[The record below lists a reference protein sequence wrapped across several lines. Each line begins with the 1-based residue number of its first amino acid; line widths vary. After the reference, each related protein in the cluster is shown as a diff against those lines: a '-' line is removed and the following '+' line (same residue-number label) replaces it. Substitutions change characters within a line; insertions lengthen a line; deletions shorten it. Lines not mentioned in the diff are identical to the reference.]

1 MAPSIRQR
9 STREANIVSVSFIA
23 ATSGCRWRVGGF
35 LGARSL
41 AWTTPPFASGPL
53 LLEPQ
58 RPELSLWKPLLWLW
72 GEPAGGGHRGQGW
85 GASSR
90 GRDGAL
96 RPSWLGV
103 RTSQM
108 RTPLG
113 GWCPQEQ
120 PSTGQV
126 QIVLKHTDELGS
138 GGAKEFRISAES
150 HFVHFYCSCPIKTQL
165 LRVIVVLGAAV
176 KGSRPQT
183 SPDLPN

>member
-1 MAPSIRQR
+1 MVSWELGVSPGPPLHLPAGPS
-9 STREANIVSVSFIA
+9 SWSLS
-23 ATSGCRWRVGGF
+23 
-35 LGARSL
+35 ARSCHCGSHCCGCGVSRL
-41 AWTTPPFASGPL
+41 EAGTVARAGVPAAEAAMGLSGHPG
-53 LLEPQ
+53 
-58 RPELSLWKPLLWLW
+58 SVCAHHKCAHHW
-72 GEPAGGGHRGQGW
+72 AGG
-85 GASSR
+85 
-90 GRDGAL
+90 
-96 RPSWLGV
+96 
-103 RTSQM
+103 
-108 RTPLG
+108 
-113 GWCPQEQ
+113 CPQEQ